1 MSTFQHY
8 VIYNIYKHTYI
19 YNIYI
24 HKYIYIY
31 ICVCVCVCVLVNAQQ
46 VFTLHL
52 PQGVQVCSA

>member
-24 HKYIYIY
+24 HKYIYI
-31 ICVCVCVCVLVNAQQ
+31 CVCVCVLVNAQQ